1 MKHLFFTII
10 IGLFLVTACGNQ
22 NEEGKISTDLVT
34 NPKSASQPSD
44 KQPVITFE
52 KTEHDFG
59 TILQGERVAYTF
71 HFTNTGNVP
80 LLISSV
86 NSSCGCTVGD
96 FSRDPIAPGKSGTIK
111 ATYDSKGHH
120 GFQSR
125 TLTVVTNTNPN
136 KTVLRLKANVKTPDQ
151 Y

>member
-1 MKHLFFTII
+1 MKHLLSVFI
-10 IGLFLVTACGNQ
+10 LSLCLLTACN
-22 NEEGKISTDLVT
+22 NESKEGEISTDLVT
-34 NPKSASQPSD
+34 NPKSATQPSN
-44 KQPVITFE
+44 KQPIITFD

-59 TILQGERVAYTF
+59 AILQGERVAYTF

-80 LLISSV
+80 LIISNV

-96 FSRDPIAPGKSGTIK
+96 FSRTPVEPGKSGSIK

-125 TLTVVTNTNPN
+125 TLTVISNTNPSR
-136 KTVLRLKANVKTPDQ
+136 TILRLKANVKTPDQ

>member
-136 KTVLRLKANVKTPDQ
+136 KTVLRLMANVKTPDQ